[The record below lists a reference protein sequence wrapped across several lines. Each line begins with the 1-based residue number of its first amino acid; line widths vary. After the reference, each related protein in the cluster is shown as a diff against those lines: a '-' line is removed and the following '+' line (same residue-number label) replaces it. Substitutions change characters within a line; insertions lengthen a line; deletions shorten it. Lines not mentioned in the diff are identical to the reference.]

1 MKRLLSILCAFFL
14 IFTFFFS
21 YAEEI
26 PTEEIPSI
34 PIEEITEVEIE
45 DEVTIEETPLEEE
58 AEIENDLSADR
69 HVSLH
74 FSWAGEVLHWGDR
87 ITLIADLQGFEGLNY
102 ELTWQYSTDNANWHD
117 WSSNSFILDKE
128 NYYWYWRLSVTY
140 WQ

>member
-14 IFTFFFS
+14 VFTFFFS

-26 PTEEIPSI
+26 PTEEISTI
-34 PIEEITEVEIE
+34 PIEEIAE
-45 DEVTIEETPLEEE
+45 DEVVIEEE

-74 FSWAGEVLHWGDR
+74 FSWAGEILHWGDR

-117 WSSNSFILDKE
+117 WSSNFFILDKE